1 MIARKTLPVYTNLFS
16 PNDYKKNEQ
25 LIYKSFKNKNIKRK
39 CKPCFLTKKQMKK
52 EIVFKNK

>member
-39 CKPCFLTKKQMKK
+39 RKPCFLTKKQMKK
-52 EIVFKNK
+52 E